1 MRRGEISYGSESIDG
16 EPSGE
21 CGRHTH
27 RRERDAV
34 EVSRVK
40 GDVDDDR
47 ERKHRKHH

>member
-1 MRRGEISYGSESIDG
+1 MRRGEISCGSESIDG
-16 EPSGE
+16 EPS
-21 CGRHTH
+21 CKCRKHTH

-34 EVSRVK
+34 EVGRVE